1 MQTELTEDTIVEKD
15 DRVWMVVYTRPRYEK
30 KVDNTLISKR
40 IESYCPTRKVEKQ
53 WTDRKKIIEEVI
65 FRSYV
70 FVRINETERLE
81 VLQTDG
87 VMNFIFFDRKPAT
100 IRDEEIDL
108 IKMFLNEKSHSVSTI
123 DADLFQPDTLVKI
136 NHGVFM
142 DNEGTILRSN
152 KKKVYVQLTSLSQVL
167 VIEFPVEHVTPIG

>member
-1 MQTELTEDTIVEKD
+1 METELTENTIVEKD
-15 DRVWMVVYTRPRYEK
+15 DRVWMVVYTKSRYEK
-30 KVDNTLISKR
+30 KVDTTLISKR

-70 FVRINETERLE
+70 FVRINKEERLE

-87 VMNFIFFDRKPAT
+87 VINFIYYCGKPAT
-100 IRDEEIDL
+100 IRDEEIDI

-123 DADLFQPDTLVKI
+123 ETDLFETDTLVRI

>member
-1 MQTELTEDTIVEKD
+1 MNTEIIENTETEKD
-15 DRVWMVVYTRPRYEK
+15 DKVWMVVYTRHRYEK
-30 KVDNTLISKR
+30 KVDIALTSKR

-70 FVRINETERLE
+70 FVRISESEKLT
-81 VLQTDG
+81 VLLTDG
-87 VMNFIFFDRKPAT
+87 VMNFIYFSGKPAVIRDVEIET
-100 IRDEEIDL
+100 IR
-108 IKMFLNEKSHSVSTI
+108 KYLNEKSHNISTI
-123 DADLFQPDTLVKI
+123 DTSEFKPDTLVRI

-142 DNEGTILRSN
+142 DNHGTILKAN
-152 KKKVYVQLTSLSQVL
+152 KRKVYVEITSLSQVL

>member
-1 MQTELTEDTIVEKD
+1 METEITENTIVEKD

-30 KVDNTLISKR
+30 KVDNILISKR
-40 IESYCPTRKVEKQ
+40 IESYCPIRKVEKQ
-53 WTDRKKIIEEVI
+53 WTDRKKIIDEVI

-70 FVRINETERLE
+70 FVRINVSERQE

-87 VMNFIFFDRKPAT
+87 VMNFIYFNRKPAT
-100 IRDEEIDL
+100 IRDEEIDI
-108 IKMFLNEKSHSVSTI
+108 IKTFLNEKSHNVSTI
-123 DADLFQPDTLVKI
+123 DVDMFKPDTLVKI
-136 NHGVFM
+136 NNGVFM

-167 VIEFPVEHVTPIG
+167 IIEFPIEHITHVR